1 MLFDKEDSAGFADEP
16 LGTLIY
22 LVALAACAA
31 LVAIVLRLP
40 L

>member
-1 MLFDKEDSAGFADEP
+1 MWSDKEDSAGFADEP

-22 LVALAACAA
+22 LAALAVCAA
-31 LVAIVLRLP
+31 LVAIVLRFP